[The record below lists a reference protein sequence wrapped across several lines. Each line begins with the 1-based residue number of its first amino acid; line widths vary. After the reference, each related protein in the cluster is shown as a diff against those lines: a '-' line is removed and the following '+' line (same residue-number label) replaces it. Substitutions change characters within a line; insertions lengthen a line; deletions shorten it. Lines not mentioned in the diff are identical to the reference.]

1 MPYVSVKEI
10 YEKAIRPAYPGSSK
24 IDNVTTVGPGNI
36 ITCRGDDKMT
46 CVFETSWKEKRN
58 EFKDVNVLDFP
69 ESFKMEK
76 KRVVHAIVPNNIS
89 VRDTP
94 ICGIITLPCG
104 GRVLACKVISRA

>member
-1 MPYVSVKEI
+1 MPIVNVKEL
-10 YEKAIRPAYPGSSK
+10 YERAVRPSYPDSSK
-24 IDNVTTVGPGNI
+24 IENVATVGPGNI
-36 ITCRGDDKMT
+36 ITCRGEEKMT
-46 CVFETSWKEKRN
+46 CVFETSWKERRN

-76 KRVVHAIVPNNIS
+76 KRIVHASVPNAS
-89 VRDTP
+89 LKDTP